1 MLEVYLRGTRILVD
15 LPWARLGQEIGVSFR
30 VEGSTVSMMG
40 FKFAVEKHAS
50 TKQVTMERP

>member
-1 MLEVYLRGTRILVD
+1 MD